1 MTVHVARGGEI
12 IGEFDESTFQQKVF
26 AGEIRPDDNYWVEGF
41 AEWKSVSAYR
51 ITSKTVR
58 MNVAPPPQEMTD
70 QWRTGDRATAA
81 ADKLCANCGYVGRPR
96 PASFLQIFSRSPICP
111 KCGARDMIPVSSLVA
126 QRFLAQP

>member
-1 MTVHVARGGEI
+1 MTVHVARAGEI

-41 AEWKSVSAYR
+41 ADWKSVSQYR

-58 MNVAPPPQEMTD
+58 MNLAPPPQEVTD
-70 QWRTGDRATAA
+70 HWLTGDRPAA
-81 ADKLCANCGYVGRPR
+81 PADKLCANCGHVGSPR
-96 PASFLQIFSRSPICP
+96 SASFWQIFSRSTVCP
-111 KCGARDMIPVSSLVA
+111 KCGARDMIPVGSLVA